1 MKLILVG
8 LVLGLAGGLPGGWFA
23 LQELGPQLGFDGT
36 SEVQY
41 TVEARRVEDG
51 RVQLML
57 RSDEDETVLA
67 TFTERP
73 DDVAALARVG
83 DAVVLQISEPAPII
97 DEPHVLRVITE
108 ADDERPDPFD
118 PNAAV
123 DADEEDVED
132 ADEEEADEEDGDEAD
147 EHADEAEEADAGEH
161 DAEEAGDDA
170 EGADAEAEAD
180 APDQS

>member
-97 DEPHVLRVITE
+97 DEPHVLRVITQ
-108 ADDERPDPFD
+108 ADEERPDPFD

-123 DADEEDVED
+123 DAEDEDE
-132 ADEEEADEEDGDEAD
+132 DEEEADEEDAVEAD
-147 EHADEAEEADAGEH
+147 EDSDEAEEADADES
-161 DAEEAGDDA
+161 DAEEAGDEA
-170 EGADAEAEAD
+170 EGAEAD